1 MRLAGCDGPDAG
13 GHELDGDDPTMSD
26 EPGGTGGGFVV
37 RVPGSSANLGPGFDA
52 LGLAVTL
59 HVEVGTGTPPP
70 GAQAA
75 DEHHP
80 ATVACRRLGGTA
92 SLWVRSP
99 IPMGRGLGYSGAVRV
114 AGAIAATVERTGAHS
129 YDLGAVAD
137 EVFEVTAELEGHAD
151 NVAAS
156 LLGGVVATAGGRAVR
171 VPLAVHPAVVVWIPS
186 ATTST
191 EHSRRAL
198 PEQVDRADAVFN
210 VGRTALLVAAL
221 AAGDTDVLRDAVA
234 DRLHQELRFERAP
247 ESRVA
252 LGAGLDAGAWCGW
265 LSGSGPTVAFLC
277 APSEAD
283 AVAASL
289 PASGQGRV
297 LGVDRL
303 GAVVGPFA
311 EG

>member
-1 MRLAGCDGPDAG
+1 
-13 GHELDGDDPTMSD
+13 MSD

-70 GAQAA
+70 GAHRA
-75 DEHHP
+75 DDHHP
-80 ATVACRRLGGTA
+80 ATVASRRLGGTA
-92 SLWVRSP
+92 ALWVRSP

-114 AGAIAATVERTGAHS
+114 AGAIAATVERTGAHT

-137 EVFEVTAELEGHAD
+137 EVFEATSALEGHAD

-156 LLGGVVATAGGRAVR
+156 LLGGIVATSGGRAVR
-171 VPLAVHPAVVVWIPS
+171 VPLAVHPAVVVWIPP

-191 EHSRRAL
+191 DHSRRAL
-198 PEQVDRADAVFN
+198 PAQVDLADAAFN
-210 VGRTALLVAAL
+210 IGRTALLVAAL
-221 AAGDTDVLRDAVA
+221 AAGDTGVLRDAVA
-234 DRLHQELRFERAP
+234 DRLHQEARLERAP
-247 ESRVA
+247 GSREA
-252 LGAGLDAGAWCGW
+252 LAAGLDAGAWCGW
-265 LSGSGPTVAFLC
+265 LSGSGPTIAFLC
-277 APSEAD
+277 APAD
-283 AVAASL
+283 ADAIAAAL
-289 PASGQGRV
+289 PEGGQARV

-311 EG
+311 DG